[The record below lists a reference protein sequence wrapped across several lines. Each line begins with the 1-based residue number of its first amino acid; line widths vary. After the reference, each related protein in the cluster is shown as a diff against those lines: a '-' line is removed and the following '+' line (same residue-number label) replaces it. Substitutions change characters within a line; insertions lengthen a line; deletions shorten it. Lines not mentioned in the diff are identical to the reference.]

1 MYLLLAVG
9 SFLTFWCC
17 GATAMHLT
25 PYNLKSLSSPSPQT
39 LPAHFDGVQLSYS
52 ITSHNDHDQSPKEKE
67 NVEHSV
73 ALQRQWELRMKEKRS
88 RIQTHRR
95 EKLLLQRILNQRSN
109 ESSLHPTLSHLK
121 QQIIDH
127 NILLHHKY
135 NDNFS
140 DNTKHHQSNRKENLY
155 EVLNELRA
163 NISLTSNRNRRES
176 RYNHQNPIH
185 HNPSYRMSLPSSSSP
200 IHNTAN
206 NHLAL
211 RTRGGGGGGRNGR
224 GREKKGRYCTARD
237 PRTLAY
243 EAPTVFEGKIKSMTT
258 DRTTNF
264 SATVE
269 IIQVYKQQT
278 NFKLPKQVRLQFAY
292 RNASE
297 CDIYRE
303 DFRHRGFVRDE
314 LEQGKIYF
322 LFVKQIGLSNFTILG
337 QPIRKISRTAKDV
350 EIGVSE
356 KYGEC
361 KKNRYY

>member
-9 SFLTFWCC
+9 SFLTLWCC
-17 GATAMHLT
+17 GATAMHLA
-25 PYNLKSLSSPSPQT
+25 PYNNLKSYSQPHTSPG
-39 LPAHFDGVQLSYS
+39 LFDGVQLPYS
-52 ITSHNDHDQSPKEKE
+52 VTNRDDATEKE
-67 NVEHSV
+67 NLEHSV
-73 ALQRQWELRMKEKRS
+73 ALQNQWELRMKEKRS
-88 RIQTHRR
+88 RIQTHRK
-95 EKLLLQRILNQRSN
+95 EKLLLQRILNQRSHD
-109 ESSLHPTLSHLK
+109 SLDSPLPTLSHLK

-135 NDNFS
+135 NENFS

-176 RYNHQNPIH
+176 RNNHQNPIH
-185 HNPSYRMSLPSSSSP
+185 HNPSYRMSSLSP
-200 IHNTAN
+200 AYNAAN
-206 NHLAL
+206 NHQLAL
-211 RTRGGGGGGRNGR
+211 RTRGGGRNGR

-356 KYGEC
+356 KYGE
-361 KKNRYY
+361 